1 MINTNFPCT
10 IFIMNSIVVK
20 TDLFRANL
28 RELIADNGLVFKT
41 EDELKQLDGEELED
55 AMKNNLGLTQMIDA
69 ITELHEIHVRAA
81 LIPAATKPVAKPK
94 QVKVK
99 EEKPAKKQPTEKPTK
114 KKPAKTQPTEK
125 PTEKPQPAETTPQIK
140 KRGPTPYAMF
150 TSTVTAANKAL
161 SKKESPIGWNDVT
174 VTVSLDKVTEKLSQ
188 ILAHD
193 EAKQLKDMIGTEQ
206 TMETLLHICAD
217 VLTASTGKIQAMTLT
232 SMLWSATGNVDP
244 FQS

>member
-10 IFIMNSIVVK
+10 IVIMNSIVVK

-41 EDELKQLDGEELED
+41 EEELKQLDGEELED

-99 EEKPAKKQPTEKPTK
+99 EEKPSKKQPTEKPTK
-114 KKPAKTQPTEK
+114 KKPAKEKQQPV
-125 PTEKPQPAETTPQIK
+125 ETTPQIK

-161 SKKESPIGWNDVT
+161 SKKESPIGWNEVT
-174 VTVSLDKVTEKLSQ
+174 VTVSLDKVTDKLSQ

-193 EAKQLKDMIGTEQ
+193 EAKQLKDMIGTDQ